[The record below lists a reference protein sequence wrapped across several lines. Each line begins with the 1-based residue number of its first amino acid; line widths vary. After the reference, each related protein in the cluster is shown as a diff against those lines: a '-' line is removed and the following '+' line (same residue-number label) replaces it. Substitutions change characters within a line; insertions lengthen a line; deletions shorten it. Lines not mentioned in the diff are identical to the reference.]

1 MGNLGAKTLPGT
13 SGKSFLSANR
23 CTATTQPPSWGGRT
37 SAGVVCIGERG
48 PGSRV
53 GADDGWGRPCLKRPI
68 RRRLLLRCMVLQ

>member
-1 MGNLGAKTLPGT
+1 MGT
-13 SGKSFLSANR
+13 SGRKPSPEHQDNR
-23 CTATTQPPSWGGRT
+23 SLVPTAARLLLNLRLGGRT
-37 SAGVVCIGERG
+37 SAGLVCIGERG